1 MGGARISYF
10 DKTSAAAAILDLNG
24 QEWMGGK
31 MHLDWW
37 NKSND
42 MHQTEIQQQINDNAS
57 SSSGTSSFKQQRASS
72 PNEKGV

>member
-1 MGGARISYF
+1 
-10 DKTSAAAAILDLNG
+10 
-24 QEWMGGK
+24 MGGK

-42 MHQTEIQQQINDNAS
+42 MHQTEIHQQINDNAS